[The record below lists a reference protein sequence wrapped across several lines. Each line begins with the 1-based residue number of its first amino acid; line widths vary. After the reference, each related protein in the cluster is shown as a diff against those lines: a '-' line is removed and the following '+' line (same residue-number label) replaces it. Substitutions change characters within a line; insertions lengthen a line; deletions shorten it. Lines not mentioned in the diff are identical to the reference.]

1 MLLTPKSASSP
12 LVWYVTV
19 KSDTDWVPKTS
30 TVCCSRS
37 KASTSSLL
45 ISSHKTKSSVGK
57 TSGASNNKSW
67 NVSISKQF
75 ESRYSK
81 RRNITSSS
89 RPTYDDGF
97 GIGVSSFSA
106 SSSELWNVTT
116 KFSGLAL
123 GAKTVASFG
132 DKLKIASEDTG
143 SQINKSVGKSCTS
156 SGKTSIQISSEY
168 SQPKLSKAV

>member
-19 KSDTDWVPKTS
+19 KSETDWVPKTS

-37 KASTSSLL
+37 KASTSSLET
-45 ISSHKTKSSVGK
+45 SSHRTKSSVGK
-57 TSGASNNKSW
+57 TSGASNSINW

-75 ESRYSK
+75 ESRYSN

-89 RPTYDDGF
+89 RPIYDDGF
-97 GIGVSSFSA
+97 VIGATSFSA

-116 KFSGLAL
+116 KFSGLVL
-123 GAKTVASFG
+123 GASTVASFG
-132 DKLKIASEDTG
+132 DKLKIASDETG
-143 SQINKSVGKSCTS
+143 SHMNKSFGKSWIS

-168 SQPKLSKAV
+168 SQPKLSKTV